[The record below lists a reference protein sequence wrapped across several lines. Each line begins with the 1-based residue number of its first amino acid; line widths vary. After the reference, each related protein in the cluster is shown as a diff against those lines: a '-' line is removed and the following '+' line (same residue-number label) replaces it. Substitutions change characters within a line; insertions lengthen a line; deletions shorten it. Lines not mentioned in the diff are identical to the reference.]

1 MSPVEATEG
10 TLDFVV
16 PGLEKSCKTWFT
28 VFGALSKSV
37 RPLVVLHGGP
47 GVPHHYLLPIADI
60 ATKYGTPVIMYDQL
74 GCGNS
79 TRLPEKNGA
88 GDFWTVDLFLSE
100 LDNLLTKLDIQNSY
114 DLLGQ
119 SWGGMLGAC
128 HAIRQPKGLHKLVIA
143 DSPASMELWI
153 AAADRLRTGL
163 PSDVQETLTR
173 CEKEGKTDTEEYE
186 KAVEVYYD
194 RHLCRI
200 KPTPEEL
207 KKSFEVLKEDMTV
220 LLTMYVPSST
230 EPTKVSGE
238 LTIVTGTDPRSSSS
252 PALSKLGL

>member
-1 MSPVEATEG
+1 MSTAEGTEG

-16 PGLEKSCKTWFT
+16 PGLEKPCKTWYT
-28 VFGALSKSV
+28 VFGSLSKSI

-100 LDNLLTKLDIQNSY
+100 LDNLLTKLGIKDNY

-128 HAIRQPKGLHKLVIA
+128 HAIKQPKGLHKLVIA
-143 DSPASMELWI
+143 DSPASMDLWI

-200 KPTPEEL
+200 TPTPEEL
-207 KKSFEVLKEDMTV
+207 KKSFEILKEDMTV
-220 LLTMYVPSST
+220 LLTMYVD
-230 EPTKVSGE
+230 
-238 LTIVTGTDPRSSSS
+238 LRQDPPKY
-252 PALSKLGL
+252 PAS